1 MRKSFS
7 SIIYGIHLPIEA
19 LNLCFE
25 EHRTKVFEMYP
36 NVLTFHWGKYRLKIP
51 ENMARMVTFIVEWRR
66 KGKLLSLRYSLDL
79 GLLHHIA
86 RAVRFVFFVT
96 RNLDCLFFFYCNFCP
111 ALSCFR

>member
-36 NVLTFHWGKYRLKIP
+36 NVLTFYWGKYRPKIP
-51 ENMARMVTFIVEWRR
+51 ENMARMVTFTVEWCR
-66 KGKLLSLRYSLDL
+66 KGKLLSLRYSLDFA
-79 GLLHHIA
+79 LLHHIVQA
-86 RAVRFVFFVT
+86 VPPVKIRA
-96 RNLDCLFFFYCNFCP
+96 
-111 ALSCFR
+111 